1 MPLKLKTL
9 KTVKKSQ
16 PDDSSPGDGNS
27 ENPPNDTVAQ
37 DEPFDPGEGPSTG
50 PVSRPPLPSAE
61 PRTRHHIYNQTVVQG
76 W

>member
-16 PDDSSPGDGNS
+16 PDDSS
-27 ENPPNDTVAQ
+27 PPNDTVAQ